1 MKNFDLSKYLDLHA
15 AGHFG
20 AFVCGIAAGACL
32 SVNYAMTNLNLLQGA
47 TAADYEVASQLADNA
62 MMGFVILM
70 GCAAIGIVCSAMTE
84 LKNPHPLK
92 GKKGVAAIKV
102 EQVTGQ

>member
-1 MKNFDLSKYLDLHA
+1 MRNFDLSKYLELSA
-15 AGHFG
+15 AGYFG

-32 SVNYAMTNLNLLQGA
+32 SINYAMTNLNLLQGA
-47 TAADYEVASQLADNA
+47 SAADYETANQLADHA
-62 MMGFVILM
+62 MMGFVVLA
-70 GCAAIGIVCSAMTE
+70 GFAAIGIVCSAISE

-92 GKKGVAAIKV
+92 GKKGVPAIEV